1 MQTSLHA
8 CVKRLELADSVTLKF
23 SRGMAVTLLGVFVLF
38 LHFQIRTHAQMSG
51 DVQHFQAG
59 EEGLEGKTYAPV
71 SAQAS
76 HEDLSEAI
84 PMHTVPT
91 RGLRAQAAHVVVSP
105 QEPDAE
111 SSISKR
117 ASLILLLVSAGLVS
131 FCAEFLVDSIEHV
144 IADAP
149 LTEAFLG
156 LIILPLLGNAAEM
169 GTAITVAVRNKIDL
183 AINVTVGSAIQITL
197 FMAPAM
203 VILGWIT
210 GKELSLYFD
219 MFQTV
224 TLLATLMIV
233 NIMMLSGRSNYL
245 LGMLLCSCY
254 VVIGYVQGTR
264 TILIRFTNQRT
275 LQNRSVLFAE
285 SARSEGILMSMHSE
299 AMDLGT

>member
-1 MQTSLHA
+1 
-8 CVKRLELADSVTLKF
+8 
-23 SRGMAVTLLGVFVLF
+23 
-38 LHFQIRTHAQMSG
+38 MSG

-264 TILIRFTNQRT
+264 TSLIQFTNQRT

-299 AMDLGT
+299 AMDLGLEQSGCSWIKACANERKHHPSMGSGVGEMGFGTQTLQS